1 MPYALWELPFILT
14 QFLVLNLDGWF
25 WCLTNLLF
33 FDITLL
39 YYYILLK
46 SSIIFCLFSGNICLS
61 LRISLWGL
69 LFSSSFLTVSEL
81 FCEVLEAFEIFYA
94 ILLLIKSPVASTV
107 FIIALF
113 EAVLS
118 ASVANCSAWSRS
130 FWLYL
135 PLKFY

>member
-1 MPYALWELPFILT
+1 MPHALWESSFILT
-14 QFLVLNLDGWF
+14 QFLVLNLAGWF

-61 LRISLWGL
+61 LRISLWSL

-81 FCEVLEAFEIFYA
+81 FCEVLEAFVIFYA
-94 ILLLIKSPVASTV
+94 ILLPIKSPVASTV

-118 ASVANCSAWSRS
+118 ASMANCSAWSRS

-135 PLKFY
+135 LLKFY

>member
-1 MPYALWELPFILT
+1 MPHALWESSFILT
-14 QFLVLNLDGWF
+14 QFLVLNLAGWF
-25 WCLTNLLF
+25 WCLINLLF

-61 LRISLWGL
+61 LRISLWSL

-81 FCEVLEAFEIFYA
+81 FCEVLEAFVIFYA
-94 ILLLIKSPVASTV
+94 ILLPIKSPVASTV

>member
-61 LRISLWGL
+61 LRISLWSL